1 MPRFS
6 DAQLLALL
14 KKSARR
20 LNRTLCLTGTASEIS
35 IDASGCVTPDNQD
48 LEDLVLLQAECLIS
62 SREYQSDLAGTEGV
76 LIKDGEQTIDKRAGM
91 IGRAS
96 FFDSKF
102 SPCAE
107 LAEQIKLEKLK
118 RFGGGNGC
126 GFDIW

>member
-20 LNRTLCLTGTASEIS
+20 LNRTLCLTGTSDEIS
-35 IDASGCVTPDNQD
+35 IDASGCVSPDDQD
-48 LEDLVLLQAECLIS
+48 LEDLVLLQAECLIA
-62 SREYQSDLAGTEGV
+62 SREYQSDLAGNGGLLV
-76 LIKDGEQTIDKRAGM
+76 KDGEQTIDKRNGLL
-91 IGRAS
+91 GRGT
-96 FFDSKF
+96 FFDSKYG
-102 SPCAE
+102 PCAE